1 MAQNKGFGLDFSG
14 FLDLAEDISNIGNDL
29 LLETAA
35 KALEA
40 SRDLVNVEI
49 GKAMKNSKFSFKKGE
64 KYSQGNA
71 RASLIEVDKM
81 PVEVNG
87 TTVTA
92 YAGVDL
98 SQAPEVLILAVH
110 GTPNEAKDAKLHQA
124 IAVKGKVRKQ
134 VNELQE
140 AIFSEAL
147 KEALK
152 Q

>member
-1 MAQNKGFGLDFSG
+1 MAQNKGFGLDFNG
-14 FLDLAEDISNIGNDL
+14 FLDLAEDISNISNEL
-29 LLETAA
+29 LLDTAT

-40 SRDLVNVEI
+40 SRDIVNIEV

-64 KYSQGNA
+64 KYSQGTA

-81 PVEVNG
+81 PVEKDG
-87 TTVTA
+87 TIVTA

-98 SQAPEVLILAVH
+98 EKAPEVLILSLY
-110 GTPNEAKDAKLHQA
+110 GTPNEAKDAKLYQA

-134 VNELQE
+134 VDKIQSD
-140 AIFSEAL
+140 IFNHAL